1 MNLQRYAF
9 LDVFQENP
17 DGTLSPRRLIN
28 VSGVTFGP
36 DVTFSA
42 GVAIGGIDFHK
53 YKNRPIAAEDKE
65 GALIIRGFF
74 QE

>member
-1 MNLQRYAF
+1 MQRYPF

-17 DGTLSPRRLIN
+17 DGTLNTRRPIN
-28 VSGVTFGP
+28 VSGVGFGS
-36 DVTFSA
+36 DVKIGP

-53 YKNRPIAAEDKE
+53 FKYRPIAAEDRN
-65 GALIIRGFF
+65 GTLIIRGFF